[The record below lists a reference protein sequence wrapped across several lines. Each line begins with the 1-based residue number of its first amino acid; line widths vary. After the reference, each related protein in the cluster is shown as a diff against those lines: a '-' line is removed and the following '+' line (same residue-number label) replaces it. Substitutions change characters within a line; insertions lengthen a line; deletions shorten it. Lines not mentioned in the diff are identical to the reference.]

1 MVRLFPESISLFRLS
16 IKSIGNNEFWEGVV
30 GMFKFIPVI
39 FFKFRFQK
47 FKNKANESF
56 LQMSKISLHIR
67 ELSVKTNFKVLKFYL
82 LPEKIGKK
90 IIILQKYVTCLNKK
104 TMELTVKKSIQS
116 CLFNSNSKLS
126 RLKFELLFLFFLGIT

>member
-1 MVRLFPESISLFRLS
+1 MFLEMVRLFPESISLFRLS
-16 IKSIGNNEFWEGVV
+16 IKSIGNNESIMFWEGVV

-67 ELSVKTNFKVLKFYL
+67 ELSVKTTFKF
-82 LPEKIGKK
+82 
-90 IIILQKYVTCLNKK
+90 
-104 TMELTVKKSIQS
+104 
-116 CLFNSNSKLS
+116 
-126 RLKFELLFLFFLGIT
+126 